1 MKSPNVLLFL
11 CFLVLIC
18 THQVA
23 QQVFHIKT
31 PLIDS
36 YLDPFLGIALLLFMF
51 KLERFYLWK
60 RKIAELSI
68 LEISLVVFIV
78 ACISEFVFPILSN
91 DFTKDYFDLLAF
103 AMGGMFFYFTMNKTH
118 KAK

>member
-23 QQVFHIKT
+23 QQIFHIKT

-36 YLDPFLGIALLLFMF
+36 YLDPFIGIVLLLFAY
-51 KLERFYLWK
+51 KVEKIYLWK
-60 RKIAELSI
+60 RKTGKLHI
-68 LEISLVVFIV
+68 LEISIIVVVI
-78 ACISEFVFPILSN
+78 ASISEFLFPLLSN